1 LSSSEVGEVRKE
13 EWKNGRERKMIH
25 TIEEKAHDGTIH

>member
-1 LSSSEVGEVRKE
+1 VRGKE
-13 EWKNGRERKMIH
+13 EWKKGRERKMIH